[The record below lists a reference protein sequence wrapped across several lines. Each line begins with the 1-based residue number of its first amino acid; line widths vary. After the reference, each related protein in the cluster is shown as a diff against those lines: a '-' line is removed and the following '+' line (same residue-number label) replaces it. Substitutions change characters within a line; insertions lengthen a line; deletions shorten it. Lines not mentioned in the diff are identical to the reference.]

1 MNRQG
6 TGSRIGLRVAL
17 GLVVWLALGWAVG
30 VHGQTGA
37 DDRPGAR
44 TTAPMPQDGR
54 TVSITVPL
62 NKSQVLEFPRAVR
75 VVSIGN
81 PDVADVVVMR
91 ARQIYVLGK
100 SLGTTNVVLWD
111 ESERVQGVLNVE
123 VTHDLETLKGNLHEM
138 LPGEP
143 IEVRSAQGS
152 LILSGAVTSKARMD
166 AALRLANSYA
176 EAGRDKG
183 GTSVLN
189 LMQVGGAQQVML
201 DVKVAEVSR
210 SLIKRLGIQFNA
222 FDAGAPWQ
230 IGAVK
235 GGATFPGGQVS
246 ASAPDATFIEDM
258 GLFAR
263 YQSGDFL
270 LNIMLEAAH
279 REGVAKI
286 LAEPNLTTL
295 TGQEA
300 HFLAGGEFPIPVPQ
314 DLGRIT
320 IEHKE
325 FGVGLR
331 FLPVVLDSGVINLKV
346 DVSVS
351 DLLADGGITLG
362 LGDEVSPQFFI
373 PALVKRSASSTVELG
388 SGQTI
393 AIAGMINE
401 NTRDNVSK
409 FPGLGDL
416 PIIGALFRSQE
427 FVKDQTELV
436 IFVTPRLAR
445 PITPEQARL
454 PTGSFVAPSDLK
466 FYLLGRL
473 PWRGSD
479 HDSNRRE
486 RDPLSN
492 RRDGGTAGR
501 FGHDL

>member
-222 FDAGAPWQ
+222 FDAGAP
-230 IGAVK
+230 
-235 GGATFPGGQVS
+235 
-246 ASAPDATFIEDM
+246 
-258 GLFAR
+258 
-263 YQSGDFL
+263 
-270 LNIMLEAAH
+270 
-279 REGVAKI
+279 
-286 LAEPNLTTL
+286 
-295 TGQEA
+295 
-300 HFLAGGEFPIPVPQ
+300 
-314 DLGRIT
+314 
-320 IEHKE
+320 
-325 FGVGLR
+325 
-331 FLPVVLDSGVINLKV
+331 
-346 DVSVS
+346 
-351 DLLADGGITLG
+351 
-362 LGDEVSPQFFI
+362 
-373 PALVKRSASSTVELG
+373 
-388 SGQTI
+388 
-393 AIAGMINE
+393 
-401 NTRDNVSK
+401 
-409 FPGLGDL
+409 
-416 PIIGALFRSQE
+416 
-427 FVKDQTELV
+427 
-436 IFVTPRLAR
+436 
-445 PITPEQARL
+445 
-454 PTGSFVAPSDLK
+454 
-466 FYLLGRL
+466 
-473 PWRGSD
+473 
-479 HDSNRRE
+479 
-486 RDPLSN
+486 
-492 RRDGGTAGR
+492 
-501 FGHDL
+501 